1 MLRLGSKGR
10 RIYEITKTI
19 RLKDGINDRFEF
31 VQEQA
36 NDTLNTIT
44 EVQQKKKLNE
54 RWRC

>member
-10 RIYEITKTI
+10 RIYEITNTI

-36 NDTLNTIT
+36 KDTLYTIT
-44 EVQQKKKLNE
+44 EVQQKKK
-54 RWRC
+54 